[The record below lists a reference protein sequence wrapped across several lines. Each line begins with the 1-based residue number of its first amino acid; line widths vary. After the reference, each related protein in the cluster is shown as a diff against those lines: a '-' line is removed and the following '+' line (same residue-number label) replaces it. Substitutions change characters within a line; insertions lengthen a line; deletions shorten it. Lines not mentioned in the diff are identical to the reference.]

1 MSSRLGQIQDF
12 ISHLGDFKSECV
24 FNPWAETDSEYDN
37 VPDNWI
43 NRRLNLEDHL
53 NCEPKFILFGEAPS
67 YQGCRYSGIPF
78 TSERL
83 LCEGKIPRLAYHQG
97 IRLTNRFKPWSE
109 PSATIVWKTL
119 YELGI
124 EQDTVLFNVFPFHPH
139 KEGQKFS
146 NRLPSQREL
155 KMTNELLSMSINI
168 HSGYKIAIGKTAHTK
183 LMNLV
188 TNLPIVRHPA
198 NGGAK
203 LFKQQLSEI
212 VTQFT

>member
-1 MSSRLGQIQDF
+1 MSIILGKVQDF
-12 ISHLGDFKSECV
+12 ISHLGDFKSECI
-24 FNPWAETDSEYDN
+24 FNPWAETDDEYDN

-83 LCEGKIPRLAYHQG
+83 LFEGHIPRLEYHQG
-97 IRLTNRFKPWSE
+97 IRLTNRIKPWSE

-124 EQDTVLFNVFPFHPH
+124 EKDTVLFNVFPFHPH
-139 KEGQKFS
+139 RENNKFS
-146 NRLPSQREL
+146 NRLPATREFKL
-155 KMTNELLSMSINI
+155 TQDLLSMAIDL
-168 HSGYKIAIGKTAHTK
+168 HSGYKIAVGRTAHSK

-188 TNLPIVRHPA
+188 TNLPVVRHPA

-203 LFKQQLSEI
+203 LFKSQLKEIVEQLS
-212 VTQFT
+212 